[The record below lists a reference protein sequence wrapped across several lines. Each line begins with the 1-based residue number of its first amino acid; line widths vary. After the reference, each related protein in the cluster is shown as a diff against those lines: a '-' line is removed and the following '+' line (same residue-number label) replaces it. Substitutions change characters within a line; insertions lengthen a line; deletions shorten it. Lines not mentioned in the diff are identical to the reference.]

1 MDTNGGTGS
10 ATKETLVS
18 TVRMIEGVQGD
29 LPMVQGAK
37 MEQSKRAESQ
47 GRTVMVV
54 VGRKE
59 GTAGLRTDKASARCT
74 NKPNCSRHT

>member
-1 MDTNGGTGS
+1 
-10 ATKETLVS
+10 
-18 TVRMIEGVQGD
+18 
-29 LPMVQGAK
+29 
-37 MEQSKRAESQ
+37 MEQRKRAESQ